1 MRAGT
6 RTLRQLALLA
16 CLALLA
22 SPLAAQ
28 LSNDTRVRA
37 LSKRMMC
44 LCGCNQILGECNHVG
59 CSVSTEMLK
68 KLEVRVAGAESD
80 DLILQAFVQEY
91 GPKVM
96 AQPPASG
103 FTLLAW
109 LMPFVVLIGGTFVV
123 RAVLLRWRRKP
134 APVTATPNVAPELMA
149 RAAAEADR
157 NDWDAAQESRRE
169 DGD

>member
-1 MRAGT
+1 MRAAT
-6 RTLRQLALLA
+6 RTLHKFALLA
-16 CLALLA
+16 GLALLA

-28 LSNDTRVRA
+28 LSNDTRVRT

-68 KLEVRVAGAESD
+68 KLEARVAGAESD

-123 RAVLLRWRRKP
+123 RAVLLRWRRQP
-134 APVTATPNVAPELMA
+134 ATVPATPDIAPELLA

-157 NDWDAAQESRRE
+157 DDWDAVQRPRQT
-169 DGD
+169 GNR